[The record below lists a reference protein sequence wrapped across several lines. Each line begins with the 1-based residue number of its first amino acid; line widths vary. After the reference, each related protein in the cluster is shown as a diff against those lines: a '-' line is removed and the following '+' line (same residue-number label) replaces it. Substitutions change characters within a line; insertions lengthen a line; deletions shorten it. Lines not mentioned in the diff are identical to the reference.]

1 MRNQILSAAVA
12 RIERCNRPE
21 RNLKSVTLNP
31 KSAEQCAW
39 FLMRRVP
46 TALHWPVFDKTYC
59 LAALIVDTDVVN
71 ERCRQAVICC
81 SQVTS
86 HPARVCLDRPT
97 LSVSQPQRRVLLLL
111 LLAFGSVV
119 GSHHKIDRN

>member
-1 MRNQILSAAVA
+1 
-12 RIERCNRPE
+12 
-21 RNLKSVTLNP
+21 
-31 KSAEQCAW
+31 
-39 FLMRRVP
+39 MRRVP

-97 LSVSQPQRRVLLLL
+97 LSVSQPQRRAAAAAAAGVWFSGWF
-111 LLAFGSVV
+111 ASQ
-119 GSHHKIDRN
+119 D